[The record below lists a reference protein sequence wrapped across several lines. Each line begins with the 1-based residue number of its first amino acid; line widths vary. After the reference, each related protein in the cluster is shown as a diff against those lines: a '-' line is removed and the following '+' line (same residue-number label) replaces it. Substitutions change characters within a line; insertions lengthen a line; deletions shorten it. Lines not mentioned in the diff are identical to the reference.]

1 MVEDITSRDSKQF
14 HINLLG
20 CRNLT
25 FYNVAISAPKDSLN
39 TDGIHI
45 GRSSGIDI
53 TDSAIETGDDCV
65 SISDGSGQ
73 INIQRITC
81 GLGHGICVG
90 SLGKYP
96 DEESMVGISVKNCT
110 FINTQNGVRSL
121 SRIKLSNVS
130 FRNIQGTT
138 STQVAVK
145 LVCSQGVPCQDVE
158 LGDNNGNEG
167 LAMSQCKNIKPNLLD
182 KQLPR
187 TCA

>member
-1 MVEDITSRDSKQF
+1 MQLKGTSKGNENCHFYCLFSLF
-14 HINLLG
+14 FPSFLLVW
-20 CRNLT
+20 NLT
-25 FYNVAISAPKDSLN
+25 IRCF
-39 TDGIHI
+39 
-45 GRSSGIDI
+45 
-53 TDSAIETGDDCV
+53 
-65 SISDGSGQ
+65 
-73 INIQRITC
+73 QR
-81 GLGHGICVG
+81 
-90 SLGKYP
+90 
-96 DEESMVGISVKNCT
+96 
-110 FINTQNGVRSL
+110 L

-138 STQVAVK
+138 STQVPVK